1 MSSKLKARPRKQRF
15 PLAQS
20 NQAAQA
26 FGRAMVNCQ
35 SQIKSMEKEAYENGF
50 NDGEDWADT
59 INVVTTMMA
68 LRRLYGFST
77 KRLLTVMQTAN
88 EYVKMANSDSRKEY
102 LVACTECDGMV
113 ERWRE
118 TEEEA
123 VEQWNRR
130 VGDKEDTKC

>member
-1 MSSKLKARPRKQRF
+1 MSSKLKAKPRKQRL

-26 FGRAMVNCQ
+26 FGRAMQNCR
-35 SQIKSMEKEAYENGF
+35 SQIKSMERESYENGF

-88 EYVKMANSDSRKEY
+88 EYVEMANRGKMSVLSMMQDIEENTDVRFDEMNKN
-102 LVACTECDGMV
+102 LVKKMGV
-113 ERWRE
+113 
-118 TEEEA
+118 
-123 VEQWNRR
+123 
-130 VGDKEDTKC
+130 